1 MACEPTLFDEVPLFA
16 TLDADEK
23 AVLAENVELRKFKAK
38 QRIYKIGDVG
48 GSAYILINGEVNVTT
63 VDEDKVEVIIDKP
76 MRGDIFGLAS
86 MLENSPHQ
94 TTAIAMDDCTCLEID
109 RHDITVLLEKRPAA
123 GLDML
128 AMVGKHFHTAQNLIS
143 SRAARNA
150 NEMIEDKET
159 LGERIADKV
168 AKFGGSW
175 KFIITFGTILLVW
188 ISINTFILR
197 QPYDPYPFILLN
209 LFLSML
215 AAIQAP
221 VILMSQNRQDTK
233 DRVRSE
239 LDYHVN
245 LKAELEVSSLIDK
258 ISRIEDRLE
267 DLTGALEQRS
277 QLK

>member
-128 AMVGKHFHTAQNLIS
+128 AMVGKHFHTAQNLIR